1 MTRRCPPVNPL
12 PVTVTSV
19 PGGPLGGVNDVTVV
33 AASAGI
39 TDTVSVIVIAA
50 SDTTAPRT
58 NARVRILIITS
69 LPGST
74 SDEPIIQEVHRGTQ
88 QTNDLHAS
96 GWVGHDGALKLT
108 G

>member
-1 MTRRCPPVNPL
+1 MNPL

-33 AASAGI
+33 AAAAGI
-39 TDTVSVIVIAA
+39 TETVSVIVIAA

-58 NARVRILIITS
+58 NARVRVLIVTS

-74 SDEPIIQEVHRGTQ
+74 CNEPIIDEVRRGTQ
-88 QTNDLHAS
+88 
-96 GWVGHDGALKLT
+96 
-108 G
+108 